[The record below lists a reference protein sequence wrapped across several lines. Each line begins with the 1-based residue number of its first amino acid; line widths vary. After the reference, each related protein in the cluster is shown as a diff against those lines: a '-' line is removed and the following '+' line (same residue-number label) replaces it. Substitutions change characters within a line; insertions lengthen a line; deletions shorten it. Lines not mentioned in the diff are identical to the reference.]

1 MKDILDVLFIEPDSS
16 AKSYQGLNEVYTA
29 IETPTWA
36 LLHAQSC
43 RSKGFKVNIMDCR
56 AEGLTDDQAVQRV
69 RELNP
74 RLVCFVIYGQNPN
87 SGTVSMVG
95 AIRLAS
101 KLKLE
106 MPECL
111 ICFTGSHTSA
121 LPKEVLAYDFV
132 DIVLLNEGVYALHN
146 LLRSNL
152 KDELNKV
159 KGIGYKKDNQLI
171 LNEPEDIV
179 PQHMMDIDLPGYAWD
194 LLPYKNKPLDLYR
207 AHFWHAE
214 FNHSLR
220 TPFASIYTSLGCP
233 FKCVFCMINILNRSC
248 NDDEITSAD
257 TPIMRAWSSNLIL
270 KEFDKLASFGAETI
284 RIADEMF
291 FLNRRYYEP
300 LLQGLIN
307 RGYPLRMW
315 AYSRVDTIRPDRLEL
330 FRKAGVKWFALGIEA
345 GSQNVRYEMSKGK
358 FKEIDIHTAVKK
370 VQEYGIN
377 ILANYI
383 LGLPDDDFQ
392 TMQQTLDLAID
403 LNTEYA
409 NLWTCHAL
417 PGSPLYF
424 IAKKNRW
431 QLPTKFEEYAFL
443 SYDCLTLPTKYLTAA
458 EALKFRDEAW
468 YKYFYREE
476 YLSLIEK
483 KFGTEARNNIL
494 ELGKIKL
501 KRKLLGDKE

>member
-1 MKDILDVLFIEPDSS
+1 V
-16 AKSYQGLNEVYTA
+16 
-29 IETPTWA
+29 
-36 LLHAQSC
+36 
-43 RSKGFKVNIMDCR
+43 
-56 AEGLTDDQAVQRV
+56 
-69 RELNP
+69 
-74 RLVCFVIYGQNPN
+74 
-87 SGTVSMVG
+87 
-95 AIRLAS
+95 RLAA

-106 MPECL
+106 IPEYL

-146 LLRSNL
+146 LLLSNL

-159 KGIGYKKDNQLI
+159 RGIGYKKDGQPI

-233 FKCVFCMINILNRSC
+233 FKCVFCMINILNREC
-248 NDDEITSAD
+248 NDDDITSSD
-257 TPIMRAWSSNLIL
+257 SPIMRSWSPSFIL
-270 KEFDKLASFGAETI
+270 KEFDKLASFGVETI

-300 LLQGLIN
+300 LLQGLID

-315 AYSRVDTIRPDRLEL
+315 AYSRVDTIRSDRLEL

-345 GSQNVRYEMSKGK
+345 GSQKVRYEMSKGK
-358 FKEIDIHTAVKK
+358 FQEIDIHTAVKK
-370 VQEYGIN
+370 VQEHGIN

-392 TMQQTLDLAID
+392 TMQQTLNLAID

-424 IAKKNRW
+424 IAKKNGW

-443 SYDCLTLPTKYLTAA
+443 SYDCLTLPTKYITAA

-476 YLSLIEK
+476 YLNLVEK
-483 KFGTEARNNIL
+483 KFGAEARNNIL